1 MFKNCRK
8 EDLRIVALELGE
20 TVAEKVNIVELTEI
34 IKENKY
40 FKEDVEFVKELI
52 QYTIED
58 RKKAEEDRK
67 RAEEDRKKEAKNR
80 LREKELEL
88 ELAHMLALA
97 LNVNSDNERTGEG
110 CNMLD
115 ALVKSVRILT
125 VKVPNRPEGWA
136 FFFASLERAFASKNV
151 PEKFKS
157 EILLNFLGEKASN
170 VLTYVKDDKL
180 NNYEQ
185 LKSIIL
191 REYEPSANQFLEQ
204 FKKAT
209 RHPNETFIQYTSRL
223 ITNWQYYLNLRK
235 VSDFDNLNDLIVSDK
250 IFSSLEKEVASHIS
264 VRAGND
270 WFRPLEL
277 AKEIDLYNTSRGK
290 SLPNV
295 LTRNN
300 PVKNAS
306 RTFLVPTITEDLV
319 PTTKIDFNLNNIPN
333 LKLADK
339 KFQYSESVQMLLG
352 AEVFYEL
359 MLPGQFKTEGSNVI
373 FQNTVFGFI
382 VSGSTSSDAKGKE
395 HCGFIQAAD
404 NLEHSIKKF
413 WEIENVEIDS
423 VKTSKLDI
431 CEDHFKSTHLRDNQ
445 GRYTVAMPL
454 KEDPSCLGESRQTAI
469 QRLNSLWKRLSRD
482 KEYLSLY
489 KKFLQ
494 EYEDLGHMREI
505 KADGSGVSFYM
516 PHHGVYRLEKS
527 TTKLRTVFNASS
539 PSTSGKSLNSI
550 QFNGG
555 LVQEDLFSIM
565 VRFRKHKYAFTTDI
579 EKMFRMIN
587 IHPEQ
592 TCLQR
597 ILWKKGIGEPIKTY
611 ELTTVTY
618 GTVSAPYLVTRTLK
632 QLAMDEA
639 NNFPLAAPVV
649 LSDCYMDDILSGS
662 KSIEEV

>member
-1 MFKNCRK
+1 MYLKSPDK
-8 EDLRIVALELGE
+8 
-20 TVAEKVNIVELTEI
+20 VELFRTI
-34 IKENKY
+34 GSANQKRPSPSINTKTVVQHLSP
-40 FKEDVEFVKELI
+40 EDVEFVKELI

-58 RKKAEEDRK
+58 HKKAEEDRK
-67 RAEEDRKKEAKNR
+67 RAEEDRKKEAENR

-88 ELAHMLALA
+88 ELAR

-110 CNMLD
+110 CNTLD

-136 FFFASLERAFASKNV
+136 FFFASLERAFVSKNV

-157 EILLNFLGEKASN
+157 EILLNLLGEKASN
-170 VLTYVKDDKL
+170 VLTYVKDDEL
-180 NNYEQ
+180 NNYER

-191 REYEPSANQFLEQ
+191 REYEPSATQFLEQ

-223 ITNWQYYLNLRK
+223 ITNWQYYLKLRK

-270 WFRPLEL
+270 WFRPLML
-277 AKEIDLYNTSRGK
+277 AKEIDLYNTSREK
-290 SLPNV
+290 SLKPLQNV

-306 RTFLVPTITEDLV
+306 RVFLTITEDLV

-339 KFQYSESVQMLLG
+339 NFNIPERVQMLLG

-382 VSGSTSSDAKGKE
+382 VSGSTSSDAQGKE

-423 VKTSKLDI
+423 VKTSELDI
-431 CEDHFKSTHLRDNQ
+431 REDHFKNTHLRDDQ
-445 GRYTVAMPL
+445 ERYTVAMPL

-469 QRLNSLWKRLSRD
+469 QRLNSLWKRLRRD

-489 KKFLQ
+489 EKFLQ

-505 KADGSGVSFYM
+505 KVDGSGVSFYM
-516 PHHGVYRLEKS
+516 PHHGVYRPEKS

-555 LVQEDLFSIM
+555 LVQEDLS
-565 VRFRKHKYAFTTDI
+565 
-579 EKMFRMIN
+579 
-587 IHPEQ
+587 
-592 TCLQR
+592 
-597 ILWKKGIGEPIKTY
+597 
-611 ELTTVTY
+611 
-618 GTVSAPYLVTRTLK
+618 
-632 QLAMDEA
+632 
-639 NNFPLAAPVV
+639 FPLWFASESTSMP
-649 LSDCYMDDILSGS
+649 LLRI
-662 KSIEEV
+662 

>member
-1 MFKNCRK
+1 MSRKTYTSYKKNFQIENSCDSESDEDSCEENILQVSSLLAHSNGDRYENKTVLITNRKNSFVEEDCSSIPEDDLGTHDQDEIIQQDLNLPFQQQNIFMVCDINLNNPDKMGSEPRNSASDYSHNKDVVSKDKDVSRQKKVHKLICPYCSKCFKTLNSKLNHVKSIHKVRQSFIACQHCDVSCKDKVKLQEHYKHIHNKMLDISLLNGELPKTSTARVKCIECNITFGLVQSFRDHLTTYHDLEMTVQELFFPNVTEKCCKNCRK

-20 TVAEKVNIVELTEI
+20 TVAEKVTIIELTEI

-58 RKKAEEDRK
+58 RKRV
-67 RAEEDRKKEAKNR
+67 EEDRKKEAENR

-88 ELAHMLALA
+88 ELAR
-97 LNVNSDNERTGEG
+97 LNVIEN
-110 CNMLD
+110 
-115 ALVKSVRILT
+115 
-125 VKVPNRPEGWA
+125 
-136 FFFASLERAFASKNV
+136 
-151 PEKFKS
+151 
-157 EILLNFLGEKASN
+157 
-170 VLTYVKDDKL
+170 
-180 NNYEQ
+180 
-185 LKSIIL
+185 
-191 REYEPSANQFLEQ
+191 
-204 FKKAT
+204 
-209 RHPNETFIQYTSRL
+209 
-223 ITNWQYYLNLRK
+223 
-235 VSDFDNLNDLIVSDK
+235 
-250 IFSSLEKEVASHIS
+250 
-264 VRAGND
+264 
-270 WFRPLEL
+270 
-277 AKEIDLYNTSRGK
+277 
-290 SLPNV
+290 
-295 LTRNN
+295 RNN

-306 RTFLVPTITEDLV
+306 RVFLSEIKDS
-319 PTTKIDFNLNNIPN
+319 KCIC
-333 LKLADK
+333 LAASHPL
-339 KFQYSESVQMLLG
+339 Y
-352 AEVFYEL
+352 
-359 MLPGQFKTEGSNVI
+359 
-373 FQNTVFGFI
+373 
-382 VSGSTSSDAKGKE
+382 AKGKE

-423 VKTSKLDI
+423 VKTSELDI
-431 CEDHFKSTHLRDNQ
+431 CEDHFKNTHSRDDQ

-489 KKFLQ
+489 EKFLQ

-505 KADGSGVSFYM
+505 KEDGSGVAFYM
-516 PHHGVYRLEKS
+516 PHHGVYRPEKS

-539 PSTSGKSLNSI
+539 PSTRGKSLNSI

-555 LVQEDLFSIM
+555 LIQEDLFSIM

-597 ILWKKGIGEPIKTY
+597 ILWKKGIGEPIKRY

-618 GTVSAPYLVTRTLK
+618 GTAHL
-632 QLAMDEA
+632 
-639 NNFPLAAPVV
+639 
-649 LSDCYMDDILSGS
+649 I
-662 KSIEEV
+662 